1 MLKSR
6 LTIKAAKFSVT
17 ISLTTEDRCTPEGGA
32 TVAKLASDTSL
43 VGLIGSSCSDETVG
57 GIAAITN
64 SGLTTISPSNTRPL
78 LSDPARGPDYA
89 GYLRTAHSDAFQG
102 KAVAEFAYNFLK
114 VTKAATLHDGS
125 AYAEALQQVFADEF
139 VKLGGTIVAQEAVAK
154 DATDMKPVLTTI
166 SAAGP
171 ELLYYPVFVAVGGF
185 VTAQIRDVAGLEDVK
200 IIGSDGIF
208 TADLLKGGGANT
220 EGMYLSSPDFSAFTG
235 DYAGFIAKH
244 EAKYGGSTLSTFHAH
259 AYDATN
265 ILFAAL
271 EKVAVVEA
279 DGTITPRTALREPSS
294 RPKTSR
300 CHRHRPARPPA
311 TAARPSSRS
320 RNHELRSRF
329 LGSNF
334 RDCPESQEGLSL
346 SRTSSKLHRGGR
358 RESAPSL
365 HLYVRRQPMRTS
377 IGERL
382 LDLAVSGVL
391 WGFRILIV
399 AGILIGTIATIRAGK
414 YTSEQWIDFVVFG
427 ISQGSI
433 YALIALGY
441 TMVYGILRM
450 INFAHGDIFMTGAF
464 AGYFLATWLNG
475 IGFIDNH
482 PILGLRS

>member
-1 MLKSR
+1 MNKR
-6 LTIKAAKFSVT
+6 LLALLSVLVLASMVLAACGTGPVASTYECTDALGCVKIGPSEPVHIAYWGVLSGPDGSLGEDSKRGVEIAIDDKGGKFQSHD
-17 ISLTTEDRCTPEGGA
+17 ILLTTEDAGCTPEGGA
-32 TVAKLASDTSL
+32 TAATKLATDTSI

-57 GIAAITN
+57 GIATITN
-64 SGLTTISPSNTRPL
+64 AGLTTISPSNTRPN

-114 VTKAATLHDGS
+114 VKKAATLHDGS
-125 AYAEALQQVFADEF
+125 AYAQALQQVFADEF

-220 EGMYLSSPDFSAFTG
+220 KGMYLSSPDFSAFTG

-279 DGTITPRTALREPSS
+279 DGTIYVPRQALRDAIFATKDFKGVTGTLSCSASGDCGAPVIAVYEIVNSD
-294 RPKTSR
+294 
-300 CHRHRPARPPA
+300 PASWDPASA
-311 TAARPSSRS
+311 TAP
-320 RNHELRSRF
+320 N
-329 LGSNF
+329 
-334 RDCPESQEGLSL
+334 P
-346 SRTSSKLHRGGR
+346 K
-358 RESAPSL
+358 
-365 HLYVRRQPMRTS
+365 
-377 IGERL
+377 
-382 LDLAVSGVL
+382 
-391 WGFRILIV
+391 
-399 AGILIGTIATIRAGK
+399 K
-414 YTSEQWIDFVVFG
+414 VF
-427 ISQGSI
+427 
-433 YALIALGY
+433 
-441 TMVYGILRM
+441 
-450 INFAHGDIFMTGAF
+450 
-464 AGYFLATWLNG
+464 
-475 IGFIDNH
+475 
-482 PILGLRS
+482 P